1 MKSVCV
7 ICGNTFEHY
16 KGKAMYCPNCRGD
29 IENLKFQIGGYRKAA
44 EWLMQD
50 RAVLRQ
56 KNLKKKT
63 MQEVIEIANET
74 GESYGYTVARIEGR
88 L

>member
-1 MKSVCV
+1 MKTVCA

-16 KGKAMYCPNCRGD
+16 KGRVIYCTNCRGD
-29 IENLKFQIGGYRKAA
+29 IEKLKSQMGGFRKAA

-56 KNLKKKT
+56 KNIKKKT
-63 MQEVIEIANET
+63 LQEVIEIANET

>member
-7 ICGNTFEHY
+7 ICGTTFEHY
-16 KGKAMYCPNCRGD
+16 EGKAMYCTNCLGD
-29 IENLKFQIGGYRKAA
+29 IENLKFQMGGYRKAA
-44 EWLMQD
+44 EWLMQY
-50 RAVLRQ
+50 RAVLRK
-56 KNLKKKT
+56 KNLKKIT
-63 MQEVIEIANET
+63 LQEVIKISKET